1 MCTNFPYD
9 VAAAALIVQEAGG
22 VVTHADGRP
31 LDDHPAIGSS
41 RTHGLAVLGAASR
54 ELHGLLL
61 DAVDR
66 GIRRLADRERSRFLT
81 GAVPPGRADR
91 PYDRPMTVV
100 LIVIGVL
107 VVLFLLWLMLGY
119 NGLVSRRNRVDGAW
133 SQIDVQLKR
142 RHDLIPNLVET
153 VKGYAAHE
161 RGTFEAVTNARAN
174 AINAQGPEQQAQ
186 AENQLTGALK
196 SLFAVAEAY
205 PDLKANQNFL
215 QLQEE
220 LTSTEDRIAYARQ
233 FYNDS
238 VVTYNTKIQQFP
250 TVILANT
257 FNFEKRELFDAA
269 PEDTEP
275 VQVQF

>member
-1 MCTNFPYD
+1 MTW
-9 VAAAALIVQEAGG
+9 VWIVIGII
-22 VVTHADGRP
+22 VV
-31 LDDHPAIGSS
+31 L
-41 RTHGLAVLGAASR
+41 LVLGAVFSYN
-54 ELHGLLL
+54 
-61 DAVDR
+61 
-66 GIRRLADRERSRFLT
+66 RLVRD
-81 GAVPPGRADR
+81 
-91 PYDRPMTVV
+91 
-100 LIVIGVL
+100 
-107 VVLFLLWLMLGY
+107 
-119 NGLVSRRNRVDGAW
+119 RNRVDGAW

-174 AINAQGPEQQAQ
+174 AISAQGPEQQAQ
-186 AENQLTGALK
+186 AENALTGALK

-215 QLQEE
+215 NLQEE
-220 LTSTEDRIAYARQ
+220 ITTSEDRIAYARQ

-238 VVTYNTKIQQFP
+238 VVSYNTRIQRFP

-257 FNFEKRELFDAA
+257 FNFERRELFDAA

-275 VQVQF
+275 VHVQF